1 MTALVV
7 LPRPADLRLV
17 PAAAAVWAA
26 VLLGLEAGPAGG
38 GAAVALGVLVS
49 VVALRRRGRAA
60 AALATAA
67 GCAAAAGLVIT
78 AHTLVLDRH
87 PLRSAAERGSAAT
100 LHLVVRD
107 DPRPL
112 RATGPGPPQVAVPAS
127 LRAAEIAGRRWVGSG
142 RVLLIAPPAGWSAV
156 LPGQPVVADGLLAPA
171 TRSDLT
177 VGVLRVRGEPRD
189 IGPPPWWQRGA
200 GSLREGLRTAAGV
213 LPEASA
219 ALLPGLAVGDTGAM
233 PAELHDDFRAAGLA
247 HLTLR

>member
-7 LPRPADLRLV
+7 PPRPADLRLV

-26 VLLGLEAGPAGG
+26 VLLGLEAGPGGG
-38 GAAVALGVLVS
+38 GAAVALGVLVL

-60 AALATAA
+60 AALAGAA

-78 AHTLVLDRH
+78 AHTLVLDGH

-142 RVLLIAPPAGWSAV
+142 RCG
-156 LPGQPVVADGLLAPA
+156 GLLRQRSLGIQPSQAASCVRTDDSVDQAWRSRCSPRLAP
-171 TRSDLT
+171 
-177 VGVLRVRGEPRD
+177 
-189 IGPPPWWQRGA
+189 
-200 GSLREGLRTAAGV
+200 
-213 LPEASA
+213 
-219 ALLPGLAVGDTGAM
+219 
-233 PAELHDDFRAAGLA
+233 
-247 HLTLR
+247 